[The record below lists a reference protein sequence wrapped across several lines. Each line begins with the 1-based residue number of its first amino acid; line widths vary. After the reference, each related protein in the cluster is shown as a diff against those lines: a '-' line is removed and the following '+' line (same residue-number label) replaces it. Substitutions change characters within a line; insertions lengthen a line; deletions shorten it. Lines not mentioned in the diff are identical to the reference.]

1 MRKHYQQALE
11 ELDALMEEVN
21 TLREGDEEQ
30 MNMHEGKKTKEEKQ

>member
-30 MNMHEGKKTKEEKQ
+30 MNMPEGKKQRK

>member
-1 MRKHYQQALE
+1 MRKFYEQALE

-30 MNMHEGKKTKEEKQ
+30 MNMPEGKITKEVKK

>member
-1 MRKHYQQALE
+1 MSKIKKALE

-30 MNMHEGKKTKEEKQ
+30 MNMPEGKKTKEVKK

>member
-30 MNMHEGKKTKEEKQ
+30 MNIPEGKKTKEVKK

>member
-21 TLREGDEEQ
+21 TLREEDEYQ
-30 MNMHEGKKTKEEKQ
+30 MDMEVKK